1 MTTVRL
7 VDLFQSKAQV
17 RLVEHL
23 LQNRQKVFNQAGL
36 ARVLDVSPSTVARI
50 AEPLVK
56 SRILLFERYE
66 KGMKIF
72 AFNQEEPAARSLVEF
87 YEKISGL

>member
-1 MTTVRL
+1 MDRMKL
-7 VDLFQSKAQV
+7 LDLFQSKAQV

-23 LQNRQKVFNQAGL
+23 LQNPDKVFNQAGL
-36 ARVLDVSPSTVARI
+36 ARVMDVSPSTVARI

-56 SRILLFERYE
+56 CKVVLYERYQ

-72 AFNQEEPAARSLVEF
+72 TLNREEPAAKNLIEF
-87 YEKISGL
+87 YDKIRQL

>member
-1 MTTVRL
+1 MKL
-7 VDLFQSKAQV
+7 LDIFQSKAQV

-23 LQNRQKVFNQAGL
+23 LENRQKVFNQAGL
-36 ARVLDVSPSTVARI
+36 ARMLDVSPSTIARI

-72 AFNQEEPAARSLVEF
+72 ALNMEEPAARNLIEF
-87 YEKISGL
+87 YEKIRTL

>member
-1 MTTVRL
+1 MRL
-7 VDLFQSKAQV
+7 VDIFQSKAQV
-17 RLVEHL
+17 KLVEHL

-36 ARVLDVSPSTVARI
+36 ARMLNVSPSTVSRI

-56 SRILLFERYE
+56 TKILLFERYE

-72 AFNQEEPAARSLVEF
+72 ALNQEEPAARNLIEF
-87 YEKISGL
+87 YEKIRSL

>member
-1 MTTVRL
+1 MRL
-7 VDLFQSKAQV
+7 IDLFQSKAQV

-36 ARVLDVSPSTVARI
+36 ARMLNVSPSTVARI
-50 AEPLVK
+50 ADPLVK
-56 SRILLFERYE
+56 SRILLFERYQ

-72 AFNQEEPAARSLVEF
+72 ALNQEEPAARNLVEF
-87 YEKISGL
+87 YEKIKAL

>member
-1 MTTVRL
+1 MKL
-7 VDLFQSKAQV
+7 LDLFQSKAQV

-23 LQNRQKVFNQAGL
+23 LQNPDKVFNQAGL
-36 ARVLDVSPSTVARI
+36 ARVMDVSPSTVARI

-56 SRILLFERYE
+56 CKVVLYERYQ

-72 AFNQEEPAARSLVEF
+72 ALNKEEAAAKNLIEF
-87 YEKISGL
+87 YEKIRLL

>member
-1 MTTVRL
+1 MKL
-7 VDLFQSKAQV
+7 SDLFQSKAQV

-23 LQNRQKVFNQAGL
+23 LQNPDKVFNQAGL
-36 ARVLDVSPSTVARI
+36 ARVMDVSPSTVARI

-56 SRILLFERYE
+56 YKVVLYERYQ

-87 YEKISGL
+87 YDKISGL

>member
-1 MTTVRL
+1 MRL
-7 VDLFQSKAQV
+7 LDIFQSKAQV
-17 RLVEHL
+17 KLIEHL

-36 ARVLDVSPSTVARI
+36 ARTLEVSPSTVARI

-56 SRILLFERYE
+56 SRILILERYE

-72 AFNQEEPAARSLVEF
+72 ALNQEEPAARTLIEF
-87 YEKISGL
+87 YDRLQSL

>member
-1 MTTVRL
+1 MRL

-17 RLVEHL
+17 KLVEHL
-23 LQNRQKVFNQAGL
+23 LQHPDKVFNQAGL
-36 ARVLDVSPSTVARI
+36 ARVMNVSPSTIARI

-56 SRILLFERYE
+56 SKVIMFERYQ

-72 AFNQEEPAARSLVEF
+72 ALNKEELATRNLIEF
-87 YEKISGL
+87 YDKIRAL

>member
-1 MTTVRL
+1 MRL

-17 RLVEHL
+17 KLVEHL

-36 ARVLDVSPSTVARI
+36 ARMLNVSPSTVARI

-56 SRILLFERYE
+56 SKIILFERYE

-72 AFNQEEPAARSLVEF
+72 ALNEEEPATRNLIDFYDKIKSL
-87 YEKISGL
+87 